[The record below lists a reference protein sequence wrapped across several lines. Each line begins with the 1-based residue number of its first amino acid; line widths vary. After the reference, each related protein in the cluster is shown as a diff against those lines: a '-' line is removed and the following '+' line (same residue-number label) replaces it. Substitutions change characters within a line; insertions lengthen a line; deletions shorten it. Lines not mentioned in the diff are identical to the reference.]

1 MGRVG
6 LRSTAVKAVLL
17 LVAAAVLVGAS
28 PSTPRFVGTI
38 SEVTQAELRYS
49 YRPGCPVGPFELRRL
64 EVSHW
69 DFAGRRRVGSIV
81 VRATEARDVLS
92 VFRKLYAARFPIRR
106 LRLVEAYKGSDD
118 ASMAADN
125 TSGFNCRYVTGTRRW
140 SQHAYGLAI
149 DINPVE
155 NPYVHGG
162 RVEPPAGRRY
172 LDRARARRGMVVPGD
187 VVIRAFAAIGWSW
200 GGRWSTPDYQHFSAT
215 GR

>member
-1 MGRVG
+1 M
-6 LRSTAVKAVLL
+6 KAVLL
-17 LVAAAVLVGAS
+17 LAAAAVLVGAS

-38 SEVTQAELRYS
+38 SKVTATELRYS
-49 YRPGCPVGPFELRRL
+49 YRPGCPVGPSELRRL
-64 EVSHW
+64 EVSYW
-69 DFAGRRRVGSIV
+69 DFADRRRVGSIV

-92 VFRKLYAARFPIRR
+92 VFRKLYVARFPIRR
-106 LRLVEAYKGSDD
+106 LRLVEVYKGSDD

-125 TSGFNCRYVTGTRRW
+125 TSGFNCRYVSGTRRW

-155 NPYVHGG
+155 NPYVHGS
-162 RVEPPAGRRY
+162 RVEPPAGRGY
-172 LDRARARRGMVVPGD
+172 LDRSRAKSGMVVPGE

-215 GR
+215 GA